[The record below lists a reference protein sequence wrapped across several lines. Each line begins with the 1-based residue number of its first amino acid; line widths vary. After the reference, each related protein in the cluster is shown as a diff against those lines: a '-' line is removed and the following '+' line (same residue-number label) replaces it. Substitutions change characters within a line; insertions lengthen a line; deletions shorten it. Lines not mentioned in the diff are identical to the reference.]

1 MGSRQP
7 PNGPPTQVPWTTQD
21 TAQSWCKEAAAP
33 RWVPTSGKR
42 NWCGQT
48 QRPLQ
53 GRHFSIRRLTLTTM
67 PMLRSGCQ
75 EDR

>member
-53 GRHFSIRRLTLTTM
+53 GRVTFITLFFRFSLLIQHFSIRR
-67 PMLRSGCQ
+67 
-75 EDR
+75 